1 MRIFRKNDL
10 NAFWALFADNLANM
24 VILSGICKYV
34 FKMPDSIVFG
44 RILPGVGVGLIVG
57 LCYYAYAGIQL
68 AKKEGRDNVTA
79 LPYGIST
86 PVLFVYL
93 FAVIGPVYWKTGDPL
108 AAWQV
113 GIAAALI
120 GGFIESSGSILGPFL
135 KKYTPR
141 AGMLGTLAG
150 IALVWIS
157 AVPMAMLFESP
168 LIGFASLVIL
178 FAGLLAG
185 VKMPLNMPAGLFAIM
200 TGTFIGFFTGQ
211 ASISFDG
218 MGFYLPI
225 PVFGDMLKGL
235 ELLFTNSQ
243 ILAVVIPIEIYNF
256 IETMNNVESAE
267 AAGDKYDVK
276 WCQIMDGVGTSVG
289 ALFGNP
295 FPTTVFIG
303 HPAYKRLGAGI
314 GYSFMVGA
322 VFFIGSLFGL
332 VAFLHHLIP
341 EAAVAPMLVF
351 IGLVIVAQAFRCVRP
366 HYAMAVCI
374 AIVPHVSDII
384 FKKMSGAMSE
394 IASLALKIAPQDN
407 AALIEKLTAYS
418 KTAFDPAAIAALKA
432 NQGVNYLGHMSL
444 SQGAIISGLIWGAIV
459 AYLVDSNYLRAFYFA
474 LGGAVLTMFGFIHSS
489 QIALNFTPVAAGY
502 AIVAVFFLAAHLFK
516 FQKDDSIEQFDYN
529 EE

>member
-1 MRIFRKNDL
+1 MKIFRKNDL

-24 VILSGICKYV
+24 VIMSGICKFV

-57 LCYYAYAGIQL
+57 LCYYAYAGMQL
-68 AKKEGRDNVTA
+68 ARKEGRDNVTA

-86 PVLFVYL
+86 PVMFVYL
-93 FAVIGPVYWKTGDPL
+93 FAVIGPVYWKTNDPL

-113 GIAAALI
+113 GVAAAFL
-120 GGFIESSGSILGPFL
+120 GGIIEASGSVIGPFL
-135 KKYTPR
+135 KKFTPR

-157 AVPMAMLFESP
+157 SVPMAMLFESP

-185 VKMPLNMPAGLFAIM
+185 IKMPLNMPAGLFAII

-211 ASISFDG
+211 ASISFEG
-218 MGFYLPI
+218 MGLYLPV
-225 PVFGDMLKGL
+225 PVIGDIVDGFRI
-235 ELLFTNSQ
+235 LFNNSH
-243 ILAVVIPIEIYNF
+243 ILAVVIPLEIYNF

-267 AAGDKYDVK
+267 AAGDKFDVR
-276 WCQIMDGVGTSVG
+276 WCQIMDGVGTGVG
-289 ALFGNP
+289 AIFGNP
-295 FPTTVFIG
+295 FPTTVYIG

-351 IGLVIVAQAFRCVRP
+351 IGLVIVAQAFRCVRA

-394 IASLALKIAPQDN
+394 VASLALKIAPADN
-407 AALIEKLTAYS
+407 AALVEKLTAYS
-418 KTAFDPAAIAALKA
+418 KMAFDSAAVEALKS
-432 NQGVNYLGHMSL
+432 NQGVNFLGHQSL

-459 AYLVDSNYLRAFYFA
+459 AYLIDSNFLRAFYFA
-474 LGGAVLTMFGFIHSS
+474 LGGAALTMFGFIHSS
-489 QIALNFTPVAAGY
+489 QIALNFTPVLAGY
-502 AIVAVFFLAAHLFK
+502 AIIAAFFLAAHLLK
-516 FQKDDSIEQFDYN
+516 FEKDVSIENFDYN